1 MLSLQHCQTV
11 RLADEGQEKVT
22 TAMGLGQH
30 WSRREPQAMR
40 GQAAHHPDTF
50 TLPAPTAVS
59 FVAFV
64 GDGSLL
70 STHSPWK
77 CLSSLPRSP
86 LPLSAPWLS
95 RT

>member
-1 MLSLQHCQTV
+1 MLSLQQGQTA

-22 TAMGLGQH
+22 RAVGLGQR
-30 WSRREPQAMR
+30 WSRWEPQAMR

-59 FVAFV
+59 FMAFM

-70 STHSPWK
+70 STHSP
-77 CLSSLPRSP
+77 
-86 LPLSAPWLS
+86 
-95 RT
+95 

>member
-1 MLSLQHCQTV
+1 MLSLQQGQTA

-22 TAMGLGQH
+22 RAVGWGQR

-59 FVAFV
+59 FVAFM

-77 CLSSLPRSP
+77 CLSLVPQSP
-86 LPLSAPWLS
+86 LSLSAP
-95 RT
+95 